1 MNAQKEISFKFYNFL
16 FCFYNFLW
24 CRFLSF
30 LFFLMLLLFIIIIII
45 IFHAQFGSFFRE

>member
-1 MNAQKEISFKFYNFL
+1 MRKEKFLLSFII